1 MARPL
6 WIEQA
11 RALFGVELDDA
22 QVAQFSDYEAL
33 LVEWNARFNLTAIRD
48 LEGIRV
54 KHFLDS
60 LSCLQA
66 FPAELDEPSLID
78 VGTGAGFPGLPLKIV
93 YSRSLLTL
101 VESIKKK
108 AGFCRE
114 VARVLG
120 LRQVIV
126 SYERAE
132 TLGHDWQY
140 REFFDVAL
148 ARAVASMPT
157 LVEYLLP
164 LVKVGGRVIMQKG
177 SSAKTE
183 AEAARNAIRLMGGKL
198 LDIKQVFLPGLD
210 DERYLVVV
218 EKIKATPEE
227 FPRAVGV
234 PSKAPITN

>member
-1 MARPL
+1 MRPE
-6 WIEQA
+6 WMNQA
-11 RALFGVELDDA
+11 KELFGVELNDA
-22 QVAQFSDYEAL
+22 QVAQFSDYEEML
-33 LVEWNARFNLTAIRD
+33 LEWNTRFNLTAIRD
-48 LEGIRV
+48 IEGIRT

-60 LSCLQA
+60 LSCIKA
-66 FPAELDEPSLID
+66 FPVNLDEPNLID

-93 YSRSLLTL
+93 YPKSFLAL

-108 AGFCRE
+108 AGFCQE

-120 LRQVIV
+120 MRQVLV
-126 SYERAE
+126 SSERVE
-132 TLGHDWQY
+132 TLGQDWQY

-177 SSAKTE
+177 SSAKAE

-198 LDIKQVFLPGLD
+198 LDIMPVVLPGLE
-210 DERYLVVV
+210 DERYLVVL
-218 EKIKATPEE
+218 EKIKPTPSE

-234 PSKAPITN
+234 PSKAPIGN

>member
-1 MARPL
+1 MRHE

-11 RALFGVELDDA
+11 HALFGVELNDA
-22 QVAQFSDYEAL
+22 QMAQFSDYEEML
-33 LVEWNARFNLTAIRD
+33 MEWNARFNLTAIRD
-48 LEGIRV
+48 LEGIRT

-66 FPAELDEPSLID
+66 FPADVDEPSMID

-93 YSRSLLTL
+93 HPKSLLTL

-108 AGFCRE
+108 AGFCQE

-120 LRQVIV
+120 MKQVIV
-126 SYERAE
+126 SSERAE
-132 TLGHDWQY
+132 TLGQDWQY
-140 REFFDVAL
+140 REFFDIAL

-177 SSAKTE
+177 SSAKSE

-198 LDIKQVFLPGLD
+198 LDLKQVVLPGLE
-210 DERYLVVV
+210 DERYLVVI
-218 EKIKATPEE
+218 EKIKPTPAE

-234 PSKAPITN
+234 PSKAPIAN

>member
-1 MARPL
+1 MRHE

-11 RALFGVELDDA
+11 QSLFGVELNDA
-22 QVAQFSDYEAL
+22 QMAQFSDYEEML
-33 LVEWNARFNLTAIRD
+33 TEWNARFNLTAIRD
-48 LEGIRV
+48 LDGIRT

-66 FPAELDEPSLID
+66 FPADVDEPSMID

-93 YSRSLLTL
+93 HPKSLLTL

-108 AGFCRE
+108 AGFCQE

-120 LRQVIV
+120 MKQVIV
-126 SYERAE
+126 SSVRAE
-132 TLGHDWQY
+132 TLGQDWQY
-140 REFFDVAL
+140 REFFDIAL

-198 LDIKQVFLPGLD
+198 LDITPVVLPGLD
-210 DERYLVVV
+210 DERYLVVI
-218 EKIKATPEE
+218 EKIKPTPAE

-234 PSKAPITN
+234 PGKSPIGN